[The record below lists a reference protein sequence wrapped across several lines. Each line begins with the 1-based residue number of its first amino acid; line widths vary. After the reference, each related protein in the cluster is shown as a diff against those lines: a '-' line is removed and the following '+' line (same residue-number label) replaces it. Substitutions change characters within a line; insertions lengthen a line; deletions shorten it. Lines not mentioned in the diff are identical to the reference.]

1 MKKSHFFRSGVLLLA
16 VALCLLSACGAP
28 DPYDLNKTKPEALH
42 DSANDI
48 AAAVIRQTSIDNMAA
63 LEPESISLHYN
74 FDLDLLDDYAVYMS
88 TVNTSADEVSIFHL
102 KEGTDS
108 QVIVS
113 ALNAR
118 IQLKMQTFQKLAPNE
133 YEKLSK
139 ALLLTYGEYIAL
151 LVCSN
156 VDAAHSIL
164 IDEYHFPAMTNTT
177 PKKNAMPARKGD

>member
-1 MKKSHFFRSGVLLLA
+1 MKKSRFFRANVLFLA
-16 VALCLLSACGAP
+16 AALCLLSACGAP
-28 DPYDLNKTKPEALH
+28 YDKHAEEQETAME
-42 DSANDI
+42 SANEI
-48 AAAVIRQTSIDNMAA
+48 AAAVIRQTPIDNMAA
-63 LEPESISLHYN
+63 LEPESISLHYD
-74 FDLDLLDDYAVYMS
+74 FDLSLLDDYAVYMS

-108 QVIVS
+108 QVIVR

-151 LVCSN
+151 LVCSK

-164 IDEYHFPAMTNTT
+164 IDNYHFPAMTNTT
-177 PKKNAMPARKGD
+177 LKKSAVPARKGD